1 MITVPTAPTD
11 LLTPAEV
18 AALLYVDPKTVS
30 RWATAG
36 KIQSFRTPGGHRRFL
51 RSEIVAM
58 IAVDGAAEPRADQQ
72 PVAAQS
78 GGHRAGRAR
87 GALTGWPLDW
97 SPRRRSSRLG
107 SSLSTR
113 RRI

>member
-1 MITVPTAPTD
+1 MIIVPTAPTD

-51 RSEIVAM
+51 RSEIAAM
-58 IAVDGAAEPRADQQ
+58 IAVDGPAEPRADQQ
-72 PVAAQS
+72 PVAVQRRHRS
-78 GGHRAGRAR
+78 SRAGRAR
-87 GALTGWPLDW
+87 SALTGWPLDW
-97 SPRRRSSRLG
+97 SLRR
-107 SSLSTR
+107 
-113 RRI
+113 

>member
-58 IAVDGAAEPRADQQ
+58 IAVDGAAEPEPTTSRWPSRRRHRSAG
-72 PVAAQS
+72 P
-78 GGHRAGRAR
+78 GGR
-87 GALTGWPLDW
+87 GAP
-97 SPRRRSSRLG
+97 
-107 SSLSTR
+107 
-113 RRI
+113 